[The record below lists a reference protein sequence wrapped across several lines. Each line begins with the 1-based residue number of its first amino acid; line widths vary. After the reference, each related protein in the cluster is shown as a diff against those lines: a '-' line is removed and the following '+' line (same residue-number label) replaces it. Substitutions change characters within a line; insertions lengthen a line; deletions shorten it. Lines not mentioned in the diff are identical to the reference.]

1 MFYVRTKR
9 RGNKLLCR
17 QTYVDTRIKVR
28 TSVALVLTIAGYLLA
43 ADGAPAK
50 AGKISTSTADHAKFE
65 QLKGPFAQGA
75 AVTRAC
81 LSCHTEAA
89 RQIQATMHWTW
100 EPAGKSV
107 PGAGKRRMINN
118 Y

>member
-1 MFYVRTKR
+1 MVRP
-9 RGNKLLCR
+9 
-17 QTYVDTRIKVR
+17 
-28 TSVALVLTIAGYLLA
+28 SFALIIIIAGCWLA
-43 ADGAPAK
+43 VDGAPAK
-50 AGKISTSTADHAKFE
+50 AGKISASTADHTKFE
-65 QLKGPFAQGA
+65 QLKGPFAQGSD
-75 AVTRAC
+75 VTRAC

-100 EPAGKSV
+100 EPAGVSM